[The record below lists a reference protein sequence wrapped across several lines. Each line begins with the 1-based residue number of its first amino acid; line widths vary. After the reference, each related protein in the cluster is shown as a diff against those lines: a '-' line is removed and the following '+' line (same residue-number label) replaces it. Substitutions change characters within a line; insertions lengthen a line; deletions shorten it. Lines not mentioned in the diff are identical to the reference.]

1 MRFKTILADPP
12 WQYKNERTGFQMES
26 SAVQKYPVISLE
38 KLKTFP
44 INELVD
50 KDCILW
56 LWATVPLLPEA
67 LELMKAWGFK
77 YKTAIFWRKIMSL
90 GMGFWFRGQV
100 EMLLLGIKGKIK
112 AFRYQRANFLQT
124 KVRAHSEKPIE
135 IYALIEPVSPKPRLE
150 LFARRKRIGWY
161 CWGNEIESDIEINF
175 KGE

>member
-1 MRFKTILADPP
+1 MKFKTILADPP
-12 WQYKNERTGFQMES
+12 WQYKNKRTGGS
-26 SAVQKYPVISLE
+26 LKSGAAQKYPVISLE
-38 KLKTFP
+38 KLKAFP
-44 INELVD
+44 INELAD

-67 LELMKAWGFK
+67 LEVMKAWGFK
-77 YKTAIFWRKIMSL
+77 YKTTIFWRKIMSL

-112 AFRYQRANFLQT
+112 AFRCQKTNFLQT

-135 IYALIEPVSPKPRLE
+135 IYEWIEPVSPKPRLE

-175 KGE
+175 

>member
-1 MRFKTILADPP
+1 MKFRTILADPP
-12 WQYKNERTGFQMES
+12 WQYKNKKTGFQMES

-44 INELVD
+44 ISELAD

-67 LELMKAWGFK
+67 LELMKTWGFK

-100 EMLLLGIKGKIK
+100 EMLLLGIKGKVK
-112 AFRYQRANFLQT
+112 AFRCQKVNFLQT
-124 KVRAHSEKPIE
+124 RVKAHSEKPIE
-135 IYALIEPVSPKPRLE
+135 IYEWIEQL
-150 LFARRKRIGWY
+150 AQ
-161 CWGNEIESDIEINF
+161 NQD
-175 KGE
+175 